1 MSPALG
7 QISAPF
13 FLPVLTTPWHEN
25 RKIQYENDLL
35 KAKEPA
41 PDV

>member
-1 MSPALG
+1 MSPVLG
-7 QISAPF
+7 QILAPF
-13 FLPVLTTPWHEN
+13 FLPGLTTPFEKFDTKN
-25 RKIQYENDLL
+25 ELL